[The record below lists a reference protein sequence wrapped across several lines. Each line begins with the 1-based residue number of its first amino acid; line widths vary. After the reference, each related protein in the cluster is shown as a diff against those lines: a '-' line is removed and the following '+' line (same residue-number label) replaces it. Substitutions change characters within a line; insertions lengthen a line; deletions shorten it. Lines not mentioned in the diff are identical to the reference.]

1 MAWSVYLFQTTTG
14 QLGPRIEPS
23 QLSWEIEIN
32 GTENITMTLPKS
44 EIPRFDPKTP
54 YLDPWWGSVV
64 LLWNNRP
71 IVAGP
76 IVTRP
81 VEDFF
86 TLRVNAKGIRSLL
99 ARRQAVQD
107 MTNWS
112 RLSDKDYRSTWS
124 TDGTE
129 TGKNQKVPDPAKS
142 KFREKTYA
150 SLARMAVEISTKKLG
165 GELPIVYPVPI
176 TKFTDIEKQP
186 DGVVIKEHEKPHYRR
201 WAGYQGMSVNVDAVL
216 TELSELD
223 NGPDILFVPKLN
235 GSRIYWEMWTGKN
248 DSFPEFIGD
257 NEPLWDTTSHNG
269 TISNLTLQLS
279 GSKQTN
285 RAFAI
290 GGGSG
295 GAQPMSM
302 AQDTSKFSSGWPL
315 LESFETYTHFTG
327 NSSSTIKSKANE
339 LLRADDKPRHQLT
352 GTVRVEGPPEVGTFW
367 PGHYGQL
374 ITQGWYGL
382 SNGTVRAKILSISGD
397 LTQDMEIGFQ
407 ETEVL

>member
-1 MAWSVYLFQTTTG
+1 MAWSVYLFQTITG

-23 QLSWEIEIN
+23 QLDWEIEIN
-32 GTENITMTLPKS
+32 GTESITMTLPKS
-44 EIPRFDPKTP
+44 EIPRFSSKTP
-54 YLDPWWGSVV
+54 FLDPWWGGVA

-76 IVTRP
+76 IVSRP
-81 VEDFF
+81 SEDFH
-86 TLRVNAKGIRSLL
+86 TVRVNAKGIRSLL

-107 MTNWS
+107 MQNWS

-124 TDGTE
+124 TDGPE
-129 TGKNQKVPDPAKS
+129 TKGDVPLPEKS

-150 SLARMAVEISTKKLG
+150 SLARMAVEISLKKLG
-165 GELPIVYPVPI
+165 GELPIVFPVPI
-176 TKFTDIEKQP
+176 TTFRDPVNHP
-186 DGVVIKEHEKPHYRR
+186 DGTKFKEHEKPHYRR
-201 WAGYQGMSVNVDAVL
+201 WAGYQGMTVNVDAVL

-248 DSFPEFIGD
+248 DTFPEFVGD
-257 NEPLWDTTSHNG
+257 HEPIWDTTSHNG

-290 GGGSG
+290 GSGSG
-295 GAQPMSM
+295 GGQPMAMS
-302 AQDTSKFSSGWPL
+302 QDTSKIVAGYPL
-315 LESFETYTHFTG
+315 LESFETFAQFT
-327 NSSSTIKSKANE
+327 NSGSTTIKSKATE

-374 ITQGWYGL
+374 ITKGWYGL
-382 SNGTVRAKILSISGD
+382 SDGTVRAKILSVSGD
-397 LTQDMEIGFQ
+397 LTQDMDIGFQ

>member
-1 MAWSVYLFQTTTG
+1 MAWSVYLFQTVTG

-23 QLSWEIEIN
+23 QLDWDIEVN
-32 GTENITMTLPKS
+32 GTENISMTLSKS
-44 EIPRFDPKTP
+44 EIPKFSSNTP
-54 YLDPWWGSVV
+54 FLEPWWGGVA
-64 LLWNNRP
+64 LLWNNTP

-86 TLRVNAKGIRSLL
+86 TIRVNAKGIRSLL

-107 MTNWS
+107 MQNWS
-112 RLSDKDYRSTWS
+112 NLSNKDIRRHWS
-124 TDGTE
+124 TDGPEST
-129 TGKNQKVPDPAKS
+129 TTPDPAKS
-142 KFREKTYA
+142 KFRGKTYA
-150 SLARMAVEISTKKLG
+150 SLARMAVEISLKKNG
-165 GELPIVYPVPI
+165 GQLPITFPVPI
-176 TKFTDIEKQP
+176 TNFTDPAKHP
-186 DGVVIKEHEKPHYRR
+186 DGTVFKEHEKPHYRR
-201 WAGYQGMSVNVDAVL
+201 WAGYQGMSINVDAVL

-223 NGPDILFVPKLN
+223 NGPDILFIPKLN
-235 GSRIYWEMWTGKN
+235 GSRIYWEMMTGKN
-248 DSFPEFIGD
+248 DSFPEFVGD
-257 NEPLWDTTSHNG
+257 HEPIWDTTANHG
-269 TISNLTLQLS
+269 TISNLTLQYS

-290 GGGSG
+290 GGGSD
-295 GAQPMSM
+295 GAQPMAM
-302 AQDTSKFSSGWPL
+302 AQDNSKIAAGYPL
-315 LESFETYTHFTG
+315 LESFESFTHFTEK
-327 NSSSTIKSKANE
+327 SSTTIKSKANE

-397 LTQDMEIGFQ
+397 LTYDMSVGFQ

>member
-1 MAWSVYLFQTTTG
+1 MSWSVYLFQTVTG

-23 QLSWEIEIN
+23 QLDWDIEVN
-32 GTENITMTLPKS
+32 GTENLSMTLSKS
-44 EIPRFDPKTP
+44 EIPKFSSNTP
-54 YLDPWWGSVV
+54 FLEPWWGGVA
-64 LLWNNRP
+64 LLWNNTP

-107 MTNWS
+107 MQNWAN
-112 RLSDKDYRSTWS
+112 LSNKDIRKNWS
-124 TDGTE
+124 TDGPESLT
-129 TGKNQKVPDPAKS
+129 TPDPAKS

-150 SLARMAVEISTKKLG
+150 SLARMAVEISLKKNG
-165 GELPIVYPVPI
+165 GQLPITFPVPI
-176 TKFTDIEKQP
+176 TKFTDPAKHP
-186 DGVVIKEHEKPHYRR
+186 DGTVFKEHEKPHYRR
-201 WAGYQGMSVNVDAVL
+201 WAGYQGMSINVDAVL

-223 NGPDILFVPKLN
+223 NGPDILFIPKLN
-235 GSRIYWEMWTGKN
+235 GSRIYWEMITGKN
-248 DSFPEFIGD
+248 DSFPEFVGD
-257 NEPLWDTTSHNG
+257 HEPIWDTTVHNG
-269 TISNLTLQLS
+269 TISNLTLQYS

-290 GGGSG
+290 GGGSD
-295 GAQPMSM
+295 GAQPMAM
-302 AQDTSKFSSGWPL
+302 AQDKSKIVAGYPL
-315 LESFETYTHFTG
+315 LESFESFTQFTEKA
-327 NSSSTIKSKANE
+327 STTIKSKANE

-382 SNGTVRAKILSISGD
+382 SNGTVRAKILSMSGD
-397 LTQDMEIGFQ
+397 LTHDMEIGFQ